1 MPGEASLESGSVRA
15 SPGSVAATCSTSAV
29 SVVAD
34 PATVDPR
41 FLLDD
46 TKADMIE
53 RVIASSW
60 PERIEPG
67 QIGQSSDLEDQI
79 VTAWA
84 GLVHVL
90 ELAELVD

>member
-1 MPGEASLESGSVRA
+1 
-15 SPGSVAATCSTSAV
+15 
-29 SVVAD
+29 
-34 PATVDPR
+34 
-41 FLLDD
+41 
-46 TKADMIE
+46 MIE

-67 QIGQSSDLEDQI
+67 QIGASSDLEDHI

-90 ELAELVD
+90 ELVELID

>member
-1 MPGEASLESGSVRA
+1 MNKYKNPVVFWVFCLTSGKQERNIHLLEVARTTHDEKPWGERV
-15 SPGSVAATCSTSAV
+15 
-29 SVVAD
+29 
-34 PATVDPR
+34 
-41 FLLDD
+41 
-46 TKADMIE
+46 IE

-67 QIGQSSDLEDQI
+67 QIGASSDLEDHI

-90 ELAELVD
+90 ELVELID